1 MIDTLIAVGIGLFAG
16 VASGIA
22 GVGGGVLMVPGMVFL
37 LGLPQPLA
45 QGTSLLAILFTSVSG
60 SVVNVRNGH
69 SRLAIA
75 TVVGLGGLASAQV
88 GKSIALAIDPDLLQR
103 LFGLLVL
110 FSGTRMLLKD
120 HGRSLLGRRRDDPG
134 A

>member
-1 MIDTLIAVGIGLFAG
+1 MIDTLIAVGIGVFAG

-60 SVVNVRNGH
+60 TVVNVKNGH
-69 SRLAIA
+69 TRVAVASL
-75 TVVGLGGLASAQV
+75 VGLGGLASAQV

-103 LFGLLVL
+103 LFGVLVL
-110 FSGTRMLLKD
+110 VSGIRMLVKD
-120 HGRSLLGRRRDDPG
+120 HTPRLLALRHRRSHS
-134 A
+134 